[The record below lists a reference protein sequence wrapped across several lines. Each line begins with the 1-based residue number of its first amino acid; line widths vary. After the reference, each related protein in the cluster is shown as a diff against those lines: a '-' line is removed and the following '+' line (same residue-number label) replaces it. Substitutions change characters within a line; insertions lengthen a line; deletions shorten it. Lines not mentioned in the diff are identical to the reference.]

1 MCLLKVLLYFEED
14 NRVPGATNDINISN
28 GKKINEIPGIEF
40 TEDAESAYDILH
52 INTVSPVSD
61 DIIRQA
67 RKKGAAVVYQAD
79 NSVIRDM
86 EASFLPDKVTDKVS
100 KALNQYLCNLYAKA
114 DFIITPTLYGKRLF
128 EKCGVQ
134 VETLSY
140 GVNMSAFTRNESAEL
155 AFKNYFDIKNGEKV
169 VFCTGPRS
177 KMAGIEDFVR
187 VAAMLPEV
195 RFIWLYNDETAANT
209 LDIRRYLREVP
220 PNVVFAENVPYD
232 VYLGAFFGSDIYFT
246 AAYECEDDRSVLEA
260 LASRTPVIVRDSLS
274 DVSWLRDGE
283 NCFKG
288 KSDTGFAELIQKSL
302 NGELPDI
309 SGKALKTAEDRSVE
323 KVSSRLREIYEH
335 VYNDA
340 VTKLIRKYSNKN
352 TGKNVLN
359 IGLFSDTFTPDVNG
373 VSVSVATLKT
383 QLERMG
389 HNVYVVTPS
398 MQTKLMGVE
407 FEDGILRIPGIK
419 LKQLYGYRLSRPYS
433 MKALEYIRRMNLDVI
448 HCHTEFSMRILA
460 TTAASVFNIPLVTT
474 HHTTYEDYTHYVT
487 KGHFKSQSKKLVGWY
502 TKKLLDKK
510 GEIIVPSEKTYNMLK
525 RYGMTAGMHIV
536 PTGIDTKRLGPEN
549 ADKKF
554 VEDFLSEHGLE
565 DKFRMVYIGRL
576 APEKGLETILN
587 HMPEIVKKLPDVH
600 LIVVGY
606 GPSFDAQNE
615 LVKELGV
622 ADHVLFLGK
631 QPPNLIQNFYALG
644 HVFVTAS
651 TSETQGITY
660 IEAMAGGLPVIARFD
675 EVLKPV
681 LVHGSTGLFFNGDH
695 DFPEKLYAYYNMSP
709 EEKLRMREAAL
720 AKAEEYSLETFGD
733 NIVKVYM
740 KAIKRNSIKT
750 AALSHEYR
758 KEHKL
763 LRISSADAEDDI

>member
-1 MCLLKVLLYFEED
+1 MKVLLYFED
-14 NRVPGATNDINISN
+14 GNKFPVDISGGKIKDKNRII
-28 GKKINEIPGIEF
+28 EIPGIEF
-40 TEDAESAYDILH
+40 TEDTESDYDILH
-52 INTVSPVSD
+52 INTISPVSD
-61 DIIRQA
+61 DIIKQA
-67 RKKGAAVVYQAD
+67 RKKGAAVVYHAD
-79 NSVIRDM
+79 NSVVREL

-100 KALNQYLCNLYAKA
+100 KALNKYLCNLYAKA
-114 DFIITPTLYGKRLF
+114 DFIIAPTLYGRRLF
-128 EKCGVQ
+128 EKSGVQ
-134 VETLSY
+134 VETLSF
-140 GVNMSAFTRNESAEL
+140 GVNVSAFRNNEGAGTVFRE
-155 AFKNYFDIKNGEKV
+155 YFNLQDNEKV

-177 KMAGIEDFVR
+177 KMTGIEDFIR
-187 VAAMLPEV
+187 VGAMLPDV
-195 RFIWLYNDETAANT
+195 KFIWLYNDEPAVNT
-209 LDIRRYLREVP
+209 LELRKYLKDVP
-220 PNVVFAENVPYD
+220 ENVIFAEDVPYD
-232 VYLGAFFGSDIYFT
+232 VYFGAFFGSDIYFT
-246 AAYECEDDRSVLEA
+246 AAYECEDDRSILEA
-260 LASRTPVIVRDSLS
+260 IASHTPVIVRESLS
-274 DVSWLRDGE
+274 DVSWLHDGE

-288 KSDTGFAELIQKSL
+288 RSDTGFVELIVKSL

-309 SGKALKTAEDRSVE
+309 SEKALKTAEERSVE
-323 KVSSRLREIYEH
+323 KISSRLREIYEY

-340 VTKLIRKYSNKN
+340 VTKLIRKYSNKH

-407 FEDGILRIPGIK
+407 FEDGILRIPGVK
-419 LKQLYGYRLSRPYS
+419 LKQLYGYRLSRPWS
-433 MKALEYIRRMNLDVI
+433 GKALDYIRRMNLDII
-448 HCHTEFSMRILA
+448 HSHTEFSMRILA
-460 TTAASVFNIPLVTT
+460 TTAASAFNIPLVTT

-487 KGHFKSQSKKLVGWY
+487 KGHFERQSKKIVGWY

-536 PTGIDTKRLGPEN
+536 PTGIDVKRLSPEN

-554 VEDFLSEHGLE
+554 VEDFLAEHDLA

-576 APEKGLETILN
+576 APEKGLETILR

-606 GPSFDAQNE
+606 GPSFDSQNE
-615 LVKELGV
+615 LVRELGV
-622 ADHVLFLGK
+622 EDHVLFLGK

-660 IEAMAGGLPVIARFD
+660 IEAMAGGLPVIARYD
-675 EVLKPV
+675 DVLKTV
-681 LVHGSTGLFFNGDH
+681 LVHGSTGFFFKSDD
-695 DFPEKLYAYYNMSP
+695 DFAEKFYHYYNLP
-709 EEKLRMREAAL
+709 EEEKLRMRAAAL
-720 AKAEEYSLETFGD
+720 AKAEEFSLETFGD
-733 NIVKVYM
+733 SIIKVYM

-763 LRISSADAEDDI
+763 LKMSSADADDDI